1 MAAKNSYSAP
11 KKNTYNDPYAATIQS
26 KAGQQ
31 PEQAEEQQ
39 QEQQPEQVKP
49 EQQQEKP
56 ARKTY
61 AKDGE
66 FYRFN
71 LKMPLECKTYLQ
83 EMVWRKSLEEH
94 RNVTITDYIAQLVLA
109 DMAQHPEIM
118 QGLDELNT

>member
-1 MAAKNSYSAP
+1 MAAKNNYSAP
-11 KKNTYNDPYAATIQS
+11 KKNTYTDPYAANIQS

-31 PEQAEEQQ
+31 PEQV
-39 QEQQPEQVKP
+39 QEQPESKQTT
-49 EQQQEKP
+49 
-56 ARKTY
+56 RKTY

-71 LKMPLECKTYLQ
+71 LKMPIECKTYLQ

-109 DMAQHPEIM
+109 DMEKHPEIM
-118 QGLDELNT
+118 AGTDELNT

>member
-1 MAAKNSYSAP
+1 MAAKNNFSAP
-11 KKNTYNDPYAATIQS
+11 KKGTYNDPYAANIQS
-26 KAGQQ
+26 KA
-31 PEQAEEQQ
+31 
-39 QEQQPEQVKP
+39 EQQPEQQEQ

-61 AKDGE
+61 AKDAE

-109 DMAQHPEIM
+109 DMEKHPEIM
-118 QGLDELNT
+118 QGIDELNT

>member
-11 KKNTYNDPYAATIQS
+11 KKNTYTDPYAANIQS

-31 PEQAEEQQ
+31 PEQVE
-39 QEQQPEQVKP
+39 EQQPEQP
-49 EQQQEKP
+49 QEKP
-56 ARKTY
+56 TRKTY
-61 AKDGE
+61 AKDAE

-71 LKMPLECKTYLQ
+71 LKMPLQCKTYLQ

-118 QGLDELNT
+118 QGIDELNT